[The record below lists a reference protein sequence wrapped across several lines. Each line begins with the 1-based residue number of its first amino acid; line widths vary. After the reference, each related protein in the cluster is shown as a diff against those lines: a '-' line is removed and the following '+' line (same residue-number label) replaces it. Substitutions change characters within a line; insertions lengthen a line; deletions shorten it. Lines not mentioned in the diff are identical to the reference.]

1 MKTEGAFEP
10 CPLARFIEIH
20 SKYRFKA
27 GGQHD
32 RLLRIVPHEDRQH
45 PAPNDLCLDEAQGEA
60 FKAWVL
66 TKIEWAGGELG
77 RSKPLKSLV
86 SAICNY
92 GQPQFGWFAFWNDW
106 IEQQRGAKGDRRAET
121 PGDPGRAEAAGGSP
135 PGQESSA
142 EQRHWAQVAS
152 FLANAGKQVD

>member
-45 PAPNDLCLDEAQGEA
+45 PAPNDLYLDPIRGEV
-60 FKAWVL
+60 FKAWLL
-66 TKIEWAGGELG
+66 TKIEWAEGEPG
-77 RSKPLKSLV
+77 RRKPLKSLV

-92 GQPQFGWFAFWNDW
+92 GQPQFGWSAFWDERE
-106 IEQQRGAKGDRRAET
+106 EQRQGGQGERGET
-121 PGDPGRAEAAGGSP
+121 PGDPGRAEGSEGSP
-135 PGQESSA
+135 SGQESHA
-142 EQRHWAQVAS
+142 GQRHRAQVARY
-152 FLANAGKQVD
+152 LARDGRQMG